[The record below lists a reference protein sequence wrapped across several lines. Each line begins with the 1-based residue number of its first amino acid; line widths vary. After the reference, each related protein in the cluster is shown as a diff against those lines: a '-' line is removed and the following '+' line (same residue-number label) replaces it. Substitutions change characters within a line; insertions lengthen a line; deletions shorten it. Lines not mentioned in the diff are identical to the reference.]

1 MKSKTLSLINDILD
15 KNNLVYLSEAIKTAV
30 DKSVERIKKGG
41 KIVVCGN
48 GGSAADSV
56 HIVGELLKGFVL
68 PRTLSEK
75 DKEKFSLFGDDGQ
88 NTAEKLQ
95 YGIPAVALSGS
106 EAISTAVI
114 NDNGAEMVFA
124 QQAYALLNEKDVF
137 IGISTSGNA
146 ENVKLATITAK
157 VKGAFSIALTGKT
170 GGKLKEIADLSIIV
184 NEQET
189 YLIQEKHLPMY
200 HLYCM
205 CLENEFFGE

>member
-1 MKSKTLSLINDILD
+1 MKNKTLSLINEILN
-15 KNNLVYLSEAIKTAV
+15 KNGLSYLTEEIKTAV
-30 DKSVERIKKGG
+30 DRSVERIKNGG

-48 GGSAADSV
+48 GGSAADSG
-56 HIVGELLKGFVL
+56 HIVGELLKSFVL
-68 PRTLSEK
+68 PRTLSDE
-75 DKEKFSLFGDDGQ
+75 DKKKLAGLGDDGKYI
-88 NTAEKLQ
+88 AEKLQ
-95 YGIPAVALSGS
+95 YGIPAVALTGS

-114 NDNGAEMVFA
+114 NDNGGEMVFA

-146 ENVKLATITAK
+146 ENIQLAMVAAK
-157 VKGAFSIALTGKT
+157 GKGAFTVALTGKT

-189 YLIQEKHLPMY
+189 YLIQEKHLPIY

>member
-1 MKSKTLSLINDILD
+1 MKSKTLSLIDEILN
-15 KNNLVYLSEAIKTAV
+15 KNGLSYLVEEIKTAV
-30 DKSVERIKKGG
+30 DKSVEKIKQGG

-48 GGSAADSV
+48 GGSAADSG

-68 PRTLSEK
+68 PRTLSKK
-75 DKEKFSLFGDDGQ
+75 DKKNFSVFGDDGKCL
-88 NTAEKLQ
+88 AEKLQ

-146 ENVKLATITAK
+146 ENVRLATLVAK
-157 VKGAFSIALTGKT
+157 GKGAFTIALTGKT

-189 YLIQEKHLPMY
+189 YLIQEKHLPIY

>member
-189 YLIQEKHLPMY
+189 YLIQEKHLPIY

>member
-1 MKSKTLSLINDILD
+1 MKNKTITLINEILSN
-15 KNNLVYLSEAIKTAV
+15 NNLVYLFDEVISAV
-30 DKSVERIKKGG
+30 EKSIEKIRKGG

-48 GGSAADSV
+48 GGSAADSG

-75 DKEKFSLFGDDGQ
+75 DKETFAGFGDDGKCI
-88 NTAEKLQ
+88 AEKLQ

-146 ENVKLATITAK
+146 ENIRLATVVAK
-157 VKGAFSIALTGKT
+157 AKGSFTIALTGKN

-184 NEQET
+184 NKQET
-189 YLIQEKHLPMY
+189 YLIQEKHLPIY

-205 CLENEFFGE
+205 CLENELFGE

>member
-1 MKSKTLSLINDILD
+1 MKNKTLSLINEILN
-15 KNNLVYLSEAIKTAV
+15 KNGLSYLTEEIKTAV
-30 DKSVERIKKGG
+30 NKSVDRIKKGG

-48 GGSAADSV
+48 GGSAADSG

-75 DKEKFSLFGDDGQ
+75 DKKNLSELGADGKIL
-88 NTAEKLQ
+88 AEKLQ

-106 EAISTAVI
+106 EAISTAVM

-124 QQAYALLNEKDVF
+124 QQAYALLSEKDVF

-146 ENVKLATITAK
+146 ENVRLATVAAK
-157 VKGAFSIALTGKT
+157 SKGAFTFALTGKT
-170 GGKLKEIADLSIIV
+170 GGKLKEIADLSVIV

-189 YLIQEKHLPMY
+189 YLIQEKHLPIY